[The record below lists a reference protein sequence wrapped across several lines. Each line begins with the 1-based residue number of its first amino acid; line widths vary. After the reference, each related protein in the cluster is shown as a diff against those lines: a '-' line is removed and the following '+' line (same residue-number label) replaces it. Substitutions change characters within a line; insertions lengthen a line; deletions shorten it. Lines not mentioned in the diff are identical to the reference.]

1 MFIADNDRF
10 DSGWTMT
17 AKVGVAAGLAL
28 WLAVAWGLGVSGVL
42 SADAAQ
48 PFRPVLLSILVPVAA
63 FLAAYPASGRFR
75 DFVMSWDIRVLTML
89 QHWRVLGFT
98 FLMLYGLGVLPG
110 LFAWPA
116 GLGDVA
122 IGLAAPQ
129 MVQAITRRPE
139 FAGSRAFIAFHALGI
154 LDFLVAGATA
164 TLASGAFPSIH
175 ASPLTSVPMEVWPL
189 SVFPSFLV
197 PIFVILHLSVFFQ
210 VRALRKRRAP
220 AA

>member
-1 MFIADNDRF
+1 M
-10 DSGWTMT
+10 
-17 AKVGVAAGLAL
+17 
-28 WLAVAWGLGVSGVL
+28 
-42 SADAAQ
+42 
-48 PFRPVLLSILVPVAA
+48 LLSILVPVAA
-63 FLAAYPASGRFR
+63 FLAAYAASGRFR